1 LNRSTSR
8 VSPNSL
14 SSETGTVCDGA
25 PPFRWKKCRTII
37 SLVVACLCWSG
48 LSSNAQTE
56 LKAPAPTVPSAPAQ
70 SLASSPGPPGNE
82 ACVKC
87 HAAIWATYSSKPMAR
102 ASASATQD
110 FIPGD
115 FSDAASGVHY
125 RVYLE
130 DGHAWLSFDRDGA
143 MPLHGKRRLDYVIGS
158 GHRGKTYIFSDEGF
172 AFESPINF
180 YAGVGAV
187 PGGQWDRTPKYR
199 GGKEVPLTLPAA
211 SSCLHCHT
219 SDAQIPEEGTENK
232 YASPLFTH
240 GGITCERCHGDDLS
254 HGVVTGKKS
263 GKSPPETAHA
273 AGAPPSGMVNPAK
286 LSPVRR
292 DDICM
297 QCHLEGNA
305 MVEQPGRHL
314 YQFRPG
320 DDLSDFVRYYVLTS
334 DGKEKLRAVSQFEAL
349 AQSACKRSAGDALT
363 CTTCHDPHSS
373 PKPAERVAYYRAKC
387 LNCHRDEF
395 AAKHHL
401 EQQDCSACH
410 MPRVQALDVAHTQD
424 RDHRILRIPAPRAQN
439 PASAVDAAT
448 APPIAPQLAQFP
460 PTHGPESPRGLAL
473 AWSAMAAAGSQ
484 YAADQAKKFLP
495 AAAVENPE
503 DPLILQA
510 LGYHEQSRGLLPQAR
525 EHYERALRANPLA
538 VDAAANLAL
547 LEAQQGN
554 FDRAI
559 ALWKAAFAR
568 YPGRSTLGIDLA
580 RAQCLGG
587 HGDDSRASLARVLQ
601 FNPDLTL
608 AHDMLRQLQSGE
620 VKCDGN

>member
-1 LNRSTSR
+1 
-8 VSPNSL
+8 
-14 SSETGTVCDGA
+14 
-25 PPFRWKKCRTII
+25 
-37 SLVVACLCWSG
+37 
-48 LSSNAQTE
+48 
-56 LKAPAPTVPSAPAQ
+56 
-70 SLASSPGPPGNE
+70 
-82 ACVKC
+82 
-87 HAAIWATYSSKPMAR
+87 MAR

-115 FSDAASGVHY
+115 FTDTASGVHY

-130 DGHAWLSFDRDGA
+130 DGHAWLSFDRNGTV
-143 MPLHGKRRLDYVIGS
+143 PLHGKRRLDYVIGS

-187 PGGQWDRTPKYR
+187 PGGQWDMTPKYH

-211 SSCLHCHT
+211 SSCLHCHS
-219 SDAQIPEEGTENK
+219 SDAQVPEEGTENR
-232 YASPLFTH
+232 YASPLFAH
-240 GGITCERCHGDDLS
+240 GGITCERCHGYDLS
-254 HGVVTGKKS
+254 HGVARRKKS
-263 GKSPPETAHA
+263 GMSAPETARA
-273 AGAPPSGMVNPAK
+273 AGSPPTGIVNPAK

-305 MVEQPGRHL
+305 IVDQPGRHL

-320 DDLSDFVRYYVLTS
+320 NDLSDFVRYYVLTS

-395 AAKHHL
+395 AAKHHV
-401 EQQDCSACH
+401 EQQDCTACH

-424 RDHRILRIPAPRAQN
+424 SDHRILRAPATPAQN
-439 PASAVDAAT
+439 PGSAVDAAAT
-448 APPIAPQLAQFP
+448 PPIEPQLAQFP
-460 PTHGPESPRGLAL
+460 PTSGPESPRGLAL
-473 AWSAMAAAGSQ
+473 AWSTMAAGGSQ
-484 YAADQAKKFLP
+484 YAADQARKFLTE
-495 AAAVENPE
+495 AAVENPE

-510 LGYHEQSRGLLPQAR
+510 LGYDEGSRGLLQPAR

-554 FDRAI
+554 
-559 ALWKAAFAR
+559 
-568 YPGRSTLGIDLA
+568 LA
-580 RAQCLGG
+580 RAQCLSG
-587 HGDDSRASLARVLQ
+587 HGDDSRASIARVLE